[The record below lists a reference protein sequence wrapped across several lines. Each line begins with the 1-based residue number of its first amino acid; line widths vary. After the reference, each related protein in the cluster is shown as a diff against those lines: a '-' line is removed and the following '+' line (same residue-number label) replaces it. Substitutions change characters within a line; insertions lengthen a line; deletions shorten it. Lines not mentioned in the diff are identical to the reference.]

1 MDVSHELR
9 VLRYVVDSP
18 LSSKVAKFNQVVTEH
33 KNNQLENPFSEGNGS
48 DRRSRSPNPKFL
60 SPDEYGKPKKGS
72 LTEYRGMKANIQVYQ
87 EMIELC
93 EVIHNSGRPVE
104 DEPELREI
112 SFGELFQIYVHIN
125 DKVVGLLL
133 RARKHELLTFEGE
146 CLFQKFHDHVPIYLL
161 RPIKQIRE
169 IMTSKQ
175 TEIRRSLSPNPRP
188 TNELP

>member
-1 MDVSHELR
+1 MSQKKLNF
-9 VLRYVVDSP
+9 L
-18 LSSKVAKFNQVVTEH
+18 F
-33 KNNQLENPFSEGNGS
+33 FSIF
-48 DRRSRSPNPKFL
+48 RPK
-60 SPDEYGKPKKGS
+60 PGS

-93 EVIHNSGRPVE
+93 QVINEAGKPV
-104 DEPELREI
+104 DGEPDLRVI

-161 RPIKQIRE
+161 RPYKRIKE
-169 IMTSKQ
+169 IMTEKQ
-175 TEIRRSLSPNPRP
+175 SDIRRSLSPNPR
-188 TNELP
+188 

>member
-1 MDVSHELR
+1 MQGNPTDFLQ
-9 VLRYVVDSP
+9 
-18 LSSKVAKFNQVVTEH
+18 F
-33 KNNQLENPFSEGNGS
+33 KNYF
-48 DRRSRSPNPKFL
+48 RPK
-60 SPDEYGKPKKGS
+60 PGS

-93 EVIHNSGRPVE
+93 QVIDDSGRPV
-104 DEPELREI
+104 DGEPELREI

-161 RPIKQIRE
+161 RPCKKIRE
-169 IMTSKQ
+169 IMTEKQ
-175 TEIRRSLSPNPRP
+175 NEIRRSLSPNPR
-188 TNELP
+188 